1 MPNHVGLYRHS
12 PCCFKR
18 LSGSF
23 YPHDGATSPLTEDWF
38 ETVRLIYA
46 FSPLDFSFSPRN
58 VHRLQAIRIEMTMMT
73 KSNKFSLRSLSTF
86 FSWHKQRQVAP
97 RPFLELELESADKEA
112 TELTH
117 FEEENHHHL
126 SYTSLRDLMPCSRP
140 ISPIKRKRES
150 LIGEREDAE
159 EDDLLWAGASRP
171 PIKNRL
177 VEQAARAYL
186 LPSGAHRTP
195 PNQFFARYWARLTSR
210 SFQSHQSTDDL
221 RVPTGGCVHGCNN
234 GCLSCLPSLLWVD
247 FTRAFRT
254 LFSHLRPQS
263 ISFLRA

>member
-1 MPNHVGLYRHS
+1 MWGCIAFAICACN
-12 PCCFKR
+12 CCFGVIRK
-18 LSGSF
+18 LFPS
-23 YPHDGATSPLTEDWF
+23 DGGTSPLTEAWS
-38 ETVRLIYA
+38 ETFLFLSA
-46 FSPLDFSFSPRN
+46 FSFSPRN
-58 VHRLQAIRIEMTMMT
+58 VHRLQATRIEMTMMT
-73 KSNKFSLRSLSTF
+73 KSNNKFSLRSLSTF

-97 RPFLELELESADKEA
+97 RPLLELELESADKDA

-117 FEEENHHHL
+117 FEEDNHHHL
-126 SYTSLRDLMPCSRP
+126 SYTSLRDLMPSSRP

-150 LIGEREDAE
+150 LTGEREEAE

-195 PNQFFARYWARLTSR
+195 PNQFFARYWAKLTNR
-210 SFQSHQSTDDL
+210 SFQSHQSTEDL
-221 RVPTGGCVHGCNN
+221 RVPTGGCIHGCNN

-247 FTRAFRT
+247 LTRAFRT

-263 ISFLRA
+263 ISFLRV